1 MDNNSFTSNMMLTME
16 GFSLTP
22 ASTYPAFIIAL
33 LVFILIVTANCVV
46 LWVLLFD
53 KKLHEPM
60 YLLFWNMPINDLI
73 GNCSLMPILISN
85 LLSSTKEISY
95 TGCIMQAFCIHTYG
109 GVSSTILA
117 AMAYDR
123 YIAICNPLRYHI
135 IMTKQTIRKI
145 NILVWV
151 FPISLVIVLFALAL
165 RFPTCRYIIY
175 QVYCDNVGLLKLT
188 CSDTTVN
195 NFYGLAISAV
205 LNAIVLSSV
214 GYSYARILI
223 TCLSKRYADAK
234 KKAIQTCA
242 THLLVFAIYKICA
255 LFIIISH
262 RIPQISENLR
272 SIMAIAFL
280 VISPLAN
287 PIIYGI
293 KSKEIQNRIT
303 KIFKIRIVPN

>member
-145 NILVWV
+145 NILV
-151 FPISLVIVLFALAL
+151 
-165 RFPTCRYIIY
+165 IY
-175 QVYCDNVGLLKLT
+175 
-188 CSDTTVN
+188 SI
-195 NFYGLAISAV
+195 F
-205 LNAIVLSSV
+205 
-214 GYSYARILI
+214 
-223 TCLSKRYADAK
+223 
-234 KKAIQTCA
+234 
-242 THLLVFAIYKICA
+242 
-255 LFIIISH
+255 
-262 RIPQISENLR
+262 NL
-272 SIMAIAFL
+272 
-280 VISPLAN
+280 
-287 PIIYGI
+287 G
-293 KSKEIQNRIT
+293 
-303 KIFKIRIVPN
+303 